1 MTQAKDHMPKMLP
14 LPCIHKK
21 IAQNGR
27 KKKENSLAAKI
38 KYAQWPPHQFKT
50 ELLYNI
56 NLVWE
61 YNHIKR
67 FSVILFTKAKQKAT
81 TKKRLS

>member
-1 MTQAKDHMPKMLP
+1 MHSQKN
-14 LPCIHKK
+14 
-21 IAQNGR
+21 AQNRR
-27 KKKENSLAAKI
+27 KKTALAAKI

-61 YNHIKR
+61 HNHIKR
-67 FSVILFTKAKQKAT
+67 FSVILFIKAKQKTT
-81 TKKRLS
+81 TKRG